1 MVGEILVSEAPPRHI
16 PHQEDEYFH
25 VLQGEIEFEVSNE
38 TILGKAEY
46 VFQPA
51 GIEHYFEEVSKII
64 VAQEDGWQK
73 AANEVAV
80 KYGTDMLDSP
90 DWSG

>member
-1 MVGEILVSEAPPRHI
+1 MEREILVGEALLRRI

-51 GIEHYFEEVSKII
+51 GIEHYFEDVSKII
-64 VAQEDGWQK
+64 VTQEDGWEK
-73 AANEVAV
+73 AVNEVAA
-80 KYGTDMLDSP
+80 KYGIDVLDSP